1 MRKERK
7 HVTSE
12 TSQFESRWR
21 ARVLNIR
28 VFHGFKFR
36 GIEEKK
42 RKKNENVLTEVYNK
56 VGKTG
61 RSLSNL
67 RVDVDMLKSLDKFP
81 GFTSLCINT
90 GRGREGLMVLSIH
103 FLRAALRPLLWGQ
116 IGSDD
121 SGSDASNEIQPLM
134 LVSLFL
140 PPLPSPFRRDRSF
153 VYFENAGESVNHPGN
168 WPGRIV
174 NFVANVWTE
183 RGNLFSLVDLVE
195 PSVVSW
201 NLFFFFLLYCS
212 SISVCVLKIIF
223 CN

>member
-42 RKKNENVLTEVYNK
+42 KKKKKNENVLTEVYNK

-81 GFTSLCINT
+81 GFTSLCKYRA
-90 GRGREGLMVLSIH
+90 GGREGLMVLSIH

-134 LVSLFL
+134 RVSLFS
-140 PPLPSPFRRDRSF
+140 PPLPFSTRLDTRSIVCLFRKCRRK
-153 VYFENAGESVNHPGN
+153 
-168 WPGRIV
+168 R
-174 NFVANVWTE
+174 
-183 RGNLFSLVDLVE
+183 
-195 PSVVSW
+195 
-201 NLFFFFLLYCS
+201 
-212 SISVCVLKIIF
+212 
-223 CN
+223 